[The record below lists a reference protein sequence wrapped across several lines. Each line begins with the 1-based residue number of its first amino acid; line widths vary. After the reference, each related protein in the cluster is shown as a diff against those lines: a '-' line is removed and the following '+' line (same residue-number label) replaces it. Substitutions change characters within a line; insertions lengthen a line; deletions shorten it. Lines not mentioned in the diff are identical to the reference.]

1 MNTIKLHQVTSSY
14 QKEPQTPQNKQKNLR
29 NFGHNIVRS
38 ITLRK
43 LQEHGITQFLT
54 TRRFLLYADIEVLW
68 VSAFLNACLFVL
80 ALVWSK
86 DASNL
91 IRMISWYMGP
101 ILYPEPKKHS
111 SVIPNPKLDHSLRLR
126 GCDQNGTPALLPRVF
141 PNFPRQSYLW
151 WKKCAGHKHHFVS
164 RFVQNFTTAVNIR
177 FRNSRG
183 WTVQFLQHICR
194 NNNTLWVWW
203 IGKSKICN
211 WFNPCEMDTYVIHG
225 CRCPYLH
232 APWSWNT
239 VDWKSIWGGQFPW
252 NQKIDHDVF
261 HLISHKLNVACRQRM
276 MFSCFKPK
284 WNIVWNFG
292 MVRHEKWI
300 KHNWFCEIW
309 PHCYQTYFAHGAR
322 HAWLQCGWQ
331 V

>member
-1 MNTIKLHQVTSSY
+1 MNTIKLHQVTSSYIKLHQVTSSY

-54 TRRFLLYADIEVLW
+54 TRRFLLHADIEVLW
-68 VSAFLNACLFVL
+68 VSVFLNACLFVL

-141 PNFPRQSYLW
+141 PN
-151 WKKCAGHKHHFVS
+151 S

-225 CRCPYLH
+225 CPVSIFARTLIVKYCRLEIDLGWPIPLESKNRPRCL
-232 APWSWNT
+232 SFDLMRTN
-239 VDWKSIWGGQFPW
+239 
-252 NQKIDHDVF
+252 
-261 HLISHKLNVACRQRM
+261 
-276 MFSCFKPK
+276 
-284 WNIVWNFG
+284 
-292 MVRHEKWI
+292 
-300 KHNWFCEIW
+300 
-309 PHCYQTYFAHGAR
+309 
-322 HAWLQCGWQ
+322 
-331 V
+331 